1 MSDNVLPPTNPE
13 ANPETPPIVC
23 ASGCQH
29 GTSGGLLRAVLYTP
43 VVVMLGGLAA
53 LATFPELAQY
63 ASPLIDHLPK
73 SAMNAKCPFQC
84 QSSSNQSIDLSN
96 PVYHQE
102 KSCCESGIGANLRL
116 AALKQ
121 NAASAFSCC
130 EANGACPASSEGK
143 SDGAVAMVI
152 TEEVS
157 AETPAD
163 ATAVANV
170 AEADSASN

>member
-13 ANPETPPIVC
+13 GNSANPPEAC

-29 GTSGGLLRAVLYTP
+29 RTGNGLLRAVLYTP
-43 VVVMLGGLAA
+43 VVIVLGGLAA
-53 LATFPELAQY
+53 LATFPDLAQY
-63 ASPLIDHLPK
+63 AAPLIDHLPK

-84 QSSSNQSIDLSN
+84 QSSSKAIDLSN

-102 KSCCESGIGANLRL
+102 KSCCESSSGLSMRL
-116 AALKQ
+116 AAIKR

-130 EANGACPASSEGK
+130 SDSAGCPASSEGNN
-143 SDGAVAMVI
+143 DGALAMLI
-152 TEEVS
+152 TEDVS
-157 AETPAD
+157 AESPAD

-170 AEADSASN
+170 ADADSASN